1 MKLNIG
7 GNQIHKDWTIFNIQ
21 KKRGVDIVGDLKD
34 LSQFKPDSIEEIYA
48 SHVLEHTTQKNCL
61 EVLKYINRILIPGGK
76 FYISVPNMDVLCAL
90 FINPKATYNVKFSL
104 MRMMFGGQID
114 DYDYH
119 YFGWNYDFMVQY
131 LTQANFTNFKKVNSL
146 GLFNDMSEIR
156 AYGHLISLNIIARK
170 QL

>member
-1 MKLNIG
+1 M
-7 GNQIHKDWTIFNIQ
+7 
-21 KKRGVDIVGDLKD
+21 DIVRDLKD
-34 LSQFKPDSIEEIYA
+34 LSQFKPNSIEEIYA
-48 SHVLEHTTQKNCL
+48 SHVLEHTTKKNCL

-119 YFGWNYDFMVQY
+119 YFGWNYDFMAQY

-156 AYGHLISLNIIARK
+156 AYGHLISLNIIASK
-170 QL
+170 QLK

>member
-1 MKLNIG
+1 
-7 GNQIHKDWTIFNIQ
+7 
-21 KKRGVDIVGDLKD
+21 VDIVRDLKD
-34 LSQFKPDSIEEIYA
+34 LSQFKPNSIEEIYA
-48 SHVLEHTTQKNCL
+48 SHVLEHTTKKNCL

-119 YFGWNYDFMVQY
+119 YFGWNYDFMAQY

-156 AYGHLISLNIIARK
+156 AYGHLISLNIIASK
-170 QL
+170 QLK

>member
-1 MKLNIG
+1 MVTKFTKIG
-7 GNQIHKDWTIFNIQ
+7 QYLIF
-21 KKRGVDIVGDLKD
+21 KKKGVDIVRDLKD
-34 LSQFKPDSIEEIYA
+34 LSQFKPDSIEEIYV

-119 YFGWNYDFMVQY
+119 YFGWNYDFMAQY

-156 AYGHLISLNIIARK
+156 AYGHLISLNIIASK
-170 QL
+170 QLK